1 MTVNWKI
8 VGASVTGIG
17 HERLNQDCEDHV
29 TRLVANGVFC
39 MSLCDGVGSAKR
51 AKEGARFFSQ
61 KICQLLVEDF
71 EHFYTSPTVQV
82 KQEVISTLRQDLLSH
97 LPPSENL
104 SDFASTLLCVAL
116 KDEKLLIL
124 HLGDGVI
131 GCLNE
136 GELAVLSE
144 PVNFDYANVTVA
156 VTSEGAEQYLKV
168 FQGKINQL
176 DSVFLMSDGAETSLY
191 SQREKRFSAILI
203 DIVNLIKED
212 EKEAYEQLEELIRI
226 RFRERTSDDCSLI
239 LLVKDDQTVFAN
251 LELADYPFVEAAKR
265 YYLLNSLPKSEVKGL
280 SVRKVDRVIE
290 PIVHY
295 RSIKRT
301 ELKVFCRGVPARS
314 VRHTLRLFMRRD
326 VIGYDASSN
335 EFYIRFNRDE
345 D

>member
-8 VGASVTGIG
+8 VGASVTGTG
-17 HERLNQDCEDHV
+17 HERINQDCEDHI

-51 AKEGARFFSQ
+51 AKEGAGFFSQ
-61 KICQLLVEDF
+61 KACQMLVEDF
-71 EHFYTSPTVQV
+71 EHYYTAPTVQV
-82 KQEVISTLRQDLLSH
+82 KEEIITALRQSLLNQI
-97 LPPSENL
+97 PSSEQL
-104 SDFASTLLCVAL
+104 SDYAATLLCVAL
-116 KDEKLLIL
+116 KGDKLLIL

-203 DIVNLIKED
+203 DIINLIKED
-212 EKEAYEQLEELIRI
+212 EEEAYEQLEELIRL

-251 LELADYPFVEAAKR
+251 LGLADYPFVEEAQR
-265 YYLLNSLPKSEVKGL
+265 YYLLNSLPKSEIKGL
-280 SVRKVDRVIE
+280 SVRKVDRIIE
-290 PIVHY
+290 PLVQY
-295 RSIKRT
+295 RTIKRT
-301 ELKVFCRGVPARS
+301 ELKTFCRGVPPLS
-314 VRHTLRLFMRRD
+314 VRHTLRLFIRRD
-326 VIGYDASSN
+326 LIGYDASSN
-335 EFYIRFNRDE
+335 EFYTCFNREE